1 MDAGHVGLLLA
12 LVLSWSFRPRAVRPP
27 VVQPQGSVTLADWH
41 RWLAERRGSVG
52 RAS

>member
-1 MDAGHVGLLLA
+1 MDAGHVGLVLA
-12 LVLSWSFRPRAVRPP
+12 LVLSWVQHWHAGRPR
-27 VVQPQGSVTLADWH
+27 GSVTLADWH